1 MEQRLN
7 ARPLIEELAVLR
19 RRERPVWELARFRS
33 GTGLGLGSRSF
44 WELVQFRSGTGL
56 GLGSRSFWELARFRS
71 GTGLGL
77 GSRSFW
83 ELVQSRSWS
92 WHRFSLG
99 VGSESVLESVRG
111 LSWSWWGV
119 ILKLLSVGWVEV
131 REWVRSRGSRPTLY

>member
-44 WELVQFRSGTGL
+44 WELVQ
-56 GLGSRSFWELARFRS
+56 FRS